1 MSERS
6 PARIVKAYELSI
18 RSPGE
23 VYEWLSHRQQ
33 DASDAER
40 DWDEETE
47 MALFDRNEPLIE
59 LGLAQYSTSHNILR
73 RIFTNRL
80 GLGEGDT
87 AIRLALLRNGRSLRP
102 AAYELPQLLFED
114 GGGKISMA
122 SWLSKASESDISALF
137 SNRTL
142 SKNFLLNFFEQKEV
156 WGAITE
162 KNRRVAIRAFDANS
176 WFSKSYPSPFLNGDV
191 QDEYMAVFTAA
202 WKLAGTVDTTLDWAT
217 SLAVMFGKISWC
229 GPGKD
234 ARTVATRWASP
245 DPAGEQE
252 AAKLGHLTCWQ
263 QIRRRL
269 VAPGRSLTGEPRDEY
284 LKSDDIA
291 VRAGGYRYCQFTPD
305 EIKVLGAGERVLVL
319 DCLLDNPSM
328 WQNNELRG
336 AIYDLCREIDA
347 ANEGDTWDNRI
358 RYHRLAEEWSEMQPD
373 WFKDEKSVEYD
384 ARGALINPDD
394 KPVTVG
400 KFKEKIGELTSSVT
414 RHFDAADQR
423 LEGINSIAVLILLS
437 VIGLIIYLVRRG

>member
-47 MALFDRNEPLIE
+47 MALFERNEPLIE

-80 GLGEGDT
+80 GHAEGDT
-87 AIRLALLRNGRSLRP
+87 AIRLTILRYGKSSKP
-102 AAYELPQLLFED
+102 VVYEFPQLLFED
-114 GGGKISMA
+114 GGGKVAMA

-137 SNRTL
+137 SNRAL
-142 SKNFLLNFFEQKEV
+142 SRNFLLNFFEQKEV

-162 KNRRVAIRAFDANS
+162 KNRHVAIRAFNANS
-176 WFSKSYPSPFLNGDV
+176 WFSESYPSPVLGGHV
-191 QDEYMAVFTAA
+191 EDEYMAVFTAA
-202 WKLAGTVDTTLDWAT
+202 WKLVETVDTTLDWAT
-217 SLAVMFGKISWC
+217 TLAVMVGRISWI

-234 ARTVATRWASP
+234 ARIVATRWASP
-245 DPAGEQE
+245 DPAKEE
-252 AAKLGHLTCWQ
+252 DTAKLGHLTCWQ

-269 VAPGRSLTGEPRDEY
+269 FAPGRSPPVEPRDEY

-291 VRAGGYRYCQFTPD
+291 VRAVGYGYCQFTP
-305 EIKVLGAGERVLVL
+305 EEVRVLGEGEKALVL
-319 DCLLDNPSM
+319 NCLFDNPSM
-328 WQNNELRG
+328 WQNKELRG
-336 AIYDLCREIDA
+336 AINALCWEVDA
-347 ANEGDTWDNRI
+347 ANEDEAWDNVS
-358 RYHRLAEEWSEMQPD
+358 RYDFLVKKWSEAFPE
-373 WFKDEKSVEYD
+373 WFEDENNVEND
-384 ARGALINPDD
+384 ARGALINLDD
-394 KPVTVG
+394 RPVTVG
-400 KFKEKIGELTSSVT
+400 KFKEWIEELTSSAT